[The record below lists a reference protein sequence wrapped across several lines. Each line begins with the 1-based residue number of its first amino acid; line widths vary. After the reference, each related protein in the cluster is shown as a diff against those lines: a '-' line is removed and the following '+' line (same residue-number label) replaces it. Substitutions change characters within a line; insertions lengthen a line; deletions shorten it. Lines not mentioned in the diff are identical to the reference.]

1 MSKGEKK
8 DGVKDGDPMTRL
20 SKFLLSEII
29 REVVH
34 EAITNTDQINQQEEE
49 ESSEV
54 DTKFQSGVMSTAQRM
69 KQAKDRI
76 KSAGEE
82 LDPNEQK
89 IIDQLEAKLTQL
101 ASIPGVDMVK
111 HRPLL
116 IRVLK
121 LLVGTVTPKGK

>member
-1 MSKGEKK
+1 
-8 DGVKDGDPMTRL
+8 MTRL